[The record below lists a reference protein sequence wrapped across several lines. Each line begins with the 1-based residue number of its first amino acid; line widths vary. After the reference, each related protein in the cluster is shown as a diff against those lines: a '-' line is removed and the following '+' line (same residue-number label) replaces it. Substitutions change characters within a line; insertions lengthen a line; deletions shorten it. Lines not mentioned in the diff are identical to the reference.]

1 MPLTQ
6 DSLNGLEPKSAERG
20 LALDCYLSAI
30 RVLAHY
36 AIDLEEELTGPYKK
50 YLNALADDTEAGTPE
65 ALLESRGTLRGL
77 LRDYRDKASAYLN
90 QLRQELAETAG
101 ALQRI
106 LDILAQSE
114 GDHEIHLRKAL
125 QTLRELARGAPDGSL
140 LPALRETADTIEQS
154 LAELGRSQQLTV
166 SQFLVEIGLL
176 HKRIDAL
183 EAAVSV
189 DALTKLFNRAEIE
202 QCLRSAETG
211 SLLLLRVEGFGQAT
225 THFSPEVAKELA
237 GAFIKRLRNSV
248 LPDSILGQ
256 WGEEKFAVIVPAP
269 KEEAL
274 ASAQWI
280 GDHLSGAYACLQGG
294 KTVRPR
300 IQVHT
305 EVLELALDRDADE
318 TLERV
323 AQVFAN
329 DTQA

>member
-6 DSLNGLEPKSAERG
+6 DSRNGLEESGAARG

-36 AIDLEEELTGPYKK
+36 AIDLEEGITGPYKK
-50 YLNALADDTEAGTPE
+50 YLNALADDTEPGTPE

-77 LRDYRDKASAYLN
+77 LRDYRDKAAAYLN
-90 QLRQELAETAG
+90 QLRRELAETAG

-114 GDHEIHLRKAL
+114 GEHEIHLQKAL
-125 QTLRELARGAPDGSL
+125 QTLHELARGTPDGTV
-140 LPALRETADTIEQS
+140 LPGLREAADTIEES
-154 LAELGRSQQLTV
+154 LAELGRSQRLTV

-183 EAAVSV
+183 ESAVSV
-189 DALTKLFNRAEIE
+189 DALTKLFTRAEVE
-202 QCLRSAETG
+202 QRVRSSENG
-211 SLLLLRVEGFGQAT
+211 SLLLLSVEGFGRAAT
-225 THFSPEVAKELA
+225 QFSPEVAKELA

-248 LPDSILGQ
+248 LPDSLLGR
-256 WGEEKFAVIVPAP
+256 WGQEEFAVIVTVP

-300 IQVHT
+300 IQVNT
-305 EVLELALDRDADE
+305 EVVELLPDRDADQ
-318 TLERV
+318 TLERI
-323 AQVFAN
+323 AQFFVKPK
-329 DTQA
+329 